1 MLVLTVPMMFET
13 MSYLIV
19 FLPVLMINSDNVVD
33 DSDDD
38 RTGVVDDVY
47 EDNDKGLAEIYCKGM

>member
-1 MLVLTVPMMFET
+1 MMFET

-19 FLPVLMINSDNVVD
+19 FLPVLMNNSDNVVD

-47 EDNDKGLAEIYCKGM
+47 EDNDKGLAEIYCKRMR